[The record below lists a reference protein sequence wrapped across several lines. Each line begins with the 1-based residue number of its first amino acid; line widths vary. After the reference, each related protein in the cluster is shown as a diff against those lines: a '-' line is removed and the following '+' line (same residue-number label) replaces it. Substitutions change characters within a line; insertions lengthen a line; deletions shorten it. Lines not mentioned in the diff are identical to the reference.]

1 MLDIS
6 WTEFLLIGVV
16 ALIVIGPKELPA
28 VLRTLGQWTRK
39 VRSMA
44 ADFQNQFQEAMR
56 EAEMADLKKDIDD
69 ITTGIKSFD
78 PLKDVRA
85 DVEAAG
91 KDIQSSLEKT
101 PAPVTSA
108 TESAQTASAQT
119 AAATEVAAP
128 VSLPS
133 EPAPPPAAEL
143 PIAAAAADLRD
154 TNVVG
159 AAAGPVA
166 TEAAEKAAAEFP
178 ASAAPSYARE
188 KAVVAAAIGPVAAE
202 GTETIAE
209 PDRTGHGG

>member
-1 MLDIS
+1 MFDIS

-16 ALIVIGPKELPA
+16 ALIVIGPKELPS

-69 ITTGIKSFD
+69 ITSGIKRFD

-91 KDIQSSLEKT
+91 RDIQSSLEKT
-101 PAPVTSA
+101 PAPVTAA
-108 TESAQTASAQT
+108 TESAQTAAS
-119 AAATEVAAP
+119 TETAAP
-128 VSLPS
+128 VALPS
-133 EPAPPPAAEL
+133 DPAPPPAAEL
-143 PIAAAAADLRD
+143 PIAEAAADLRD
-154 TNVVG
+154 ANVVG
-159 AAAGPVA
+159 ATTGPVT
-166 TEAAEKAAAEFP
+166 TEAAEKAAGEFP

-188 KAVVAAAIGPVAAE
+188 KAVVAAALGPVTPE
-202 GTETIAE
+202 DTETIAE
-209 PDRTGHGG
+209 PGRTGHGG